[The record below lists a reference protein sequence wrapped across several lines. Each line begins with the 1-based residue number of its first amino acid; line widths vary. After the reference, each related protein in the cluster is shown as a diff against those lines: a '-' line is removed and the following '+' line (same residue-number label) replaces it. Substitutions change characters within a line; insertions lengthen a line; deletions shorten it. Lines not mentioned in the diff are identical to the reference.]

1 MRKLILILCLLVSCA
16 ASAQVLQLDKTF
28 GREYYRLANDSLLS
42 LPLDTF
48 RVATNIRG
56 YGWMARKSGTLYL
69 WNTSTFIWEAFS
81 GGSGG
86 GTTNTSLGSGYKT
99 AVNGTNNIKSLVGRS
114 AITLDSAVSGEVGF
128 KLGGSL
134 VGVSTIT
141 GNNSVAGNAIVFNDA
156 NFRVTHTSQGNG
168 QQIGISNNATIVG
181 SPSGTNHAYSNYG
194 GGWMYTRARDS
205 IQFSAGDS
213 ALGAALLPT
222 YLSIYP
228 HRIYGY
234 TDSAIVLGSARADQY
249 ANDSLLWRSTNRHT
263 QMKIFPDSMAFY
275 QNSGEYY
282 VYDLNRE
289 LDTTGLDLMA
299 WDRAGSEWVR
309 IPSSIVGTIPG
320 LQSVITAGPTL
331 TGSNNIF
338 VGTDIQFVQSA
349 NTRLGIT
356 GSQTTI
362 HSPNLSAGI
371 VLTNGNLQMT
381 NFASSNQIILS
392 TDSMYLQ
399 PYRGRFNIDTLNS
412 SNNGNDSM
420 MVWNPNGRVGMR
432 TIPSSSSGL
441 TVGTTAIA
449 NSNTRSLL
457 YDSSGILKTH
467 PLLLYNTSGE
477 LQLGATADAGAFI
490 LQVTGASNFTG
501 AGTFGSLLTVNNT
514 VLANAFQTSST
525 GGNSNFFTSSTTGT
539 SRSTGAPYLF
549 KNGAGSASRI
559 WINGTTA
566 TIQTAGDDYGQMI
579 VGRGVFTEAGSG
591 THPRGF
597 GLAVFGG
604 TVTGGAAATD
614 TLVGLYVDGPP
625 TGVTAGTGSWNT
637 IYNFGDVLIKNG
649 NVTLGT
655 AGNKLSITTGTN
667 ASMGVSGAMTAG
679 SITISTTAVTASSR
693 IFLTHSTLGGTQG
706 VLSVGTVTAGTSFVI
721 NSSSALDT
729 GTVNWWIVN

>member
-1 MRKLILILCLLVSCA
+1 MESMKRLLII
-16 ASAQVLQLDKTF
+16 
-28 GREYYRLANDSLLS
+28 LLS
-42 LPLDTF
+42 LWGIAEAQPVPGYTYINQRVRYEAGAYNDLLIPAGGTASRGAGTWNRSGALMYDSTGTDTGLYVYH
-48 RVATNIRG
+48 RPYWVKVSGSSQTLQQTYSLESNKAVMTATDTMLLSTNKYTIQG
-56 YGWMARKSGTLYL
+56 SSGTEVFDIDMTRLGGGGTPGPFRASAKNFAGTIFTVEGLDPGFVKAEVINYNTPTTSAAAGISYATTIVGVKFQNINNSGQTQIFKGGGQNFFCDSCTHVGDFGSGVKISASSTAGIIRFQVGSNTESGGVISRINSAGHWL
-69 WNTSTFIWEAFS
+69 INTSTDIGGKWLNVPNSVYFGDSLILSNLLTGSASDSVLVTS
-81 GGSGG
+81 GGVTKRILQSSLVSGS
-86 GTTNTSLGSGYKT
+86 TNTSIGSGYKV
-99 AVNGTNNIKSLVGRS
+99 AVDATNNIKSLS
-114 AITLDSAVSGEVGF
+114 AKYGIIIDSATTGEVGI
-128 KLGGSL
+128 K
-134 VGVSTIT
+134 
-141 GNNSVAGNAIVFNDA
+141 
-156 NFRVTHTSQGNG
+156 
-168 QQIGISNNATIVG
+168 
-181 SPSGTNHAYSNYG
+181 Y
-194 GGWMYTRARDS
+194 
-205 IQFSAGDS
+205 DS
-213 ALGAALLPT
+213 AT
-222 YLSIYP
+222 
-228 HRIYGY
+228 
-234 TDSAIVLGSARADQY
+234 
-249 ANDSLLWRSTNRHT
+249 
-263 QMKIFPDSMAFY
+263 
-275 QNSGEYY
+275 
-282 VYDLNRE
+282 
-289 LDTTGLDLMA
+289 
-299 WDRAGSEWVR
+299 
-309 IPSSIVGTIPG
+309 
-320 LQSVITAGPTL
+320 
-331 TGSNNIF
+331 
-338 VGTDIQFVQSA
+338 A
-349 NTRLGIT
+349 NTHIR
-356 GSQTTI
+356 
-362 HSPNLSAGI
+362 
-371 VLTNGNLQMT
+371 
-381 NFASSNQIILS
+381 ASIAPTS
-392 TDSMYLQ
+392 
-399 PYRGRFNIDTLNS
+399 
-412 SNNGNDSM
+412 
-420 MVWNPNGRVGMR
+420 
-432 TIPSSSSGL
+432 L

-525 GGNSNFFTSSTTGT
+525 GANSNFFTSSTTGT

-566 TIQTAGDDYGQMI
+566 TTQTAGDDYGQMI

-625 TGVTAGTGSWNT
+625 TGITAGTGSWNS
-637 IYNFGDVLIKNG
+637 IYNFGDVLVKNG
-649 NVTLGT
+649 NLSLGT